1 MPQTTVKQRFLVISH
16 YNKGKSV
23 NFISKSMKILRKT
36 IYNIIQRYKKDPTL
50 LENRPK
56 TGRPQILD
64 KFEQKLIIRKCLA
77 QPNLN
82 STQLLASLELSQ
94 KVSTSYVR
102 KLLLRNGLHAKV
114 CTSKLFLSRANRLK
128 RYVWAKDTLQKSDLF
143 WKNVLFSDETMIELF
158 PKQRNFVHLPKQSG
172 IRQKYVGQHAKFGG
186 KKMMFW
192 GFIKELIES

>member
-23 NFISKSMKILRKT
+23 NFISKSMKIPRTT
-36 IYNIIQRYKKDPTL
+36 IYNIIQRYKKDPTC

-64 KFEQKLIIRKCLA
+64 KFEQKLIITKCLA

-114 CTSKLFLSRANRLK
+114 CTSKPFLSRANRLK
-128 RYVWAKDTLQKSDLF
+128 RYVWAKDMLQKSDLF
-143 WKNVLFSDETMIELF
+143 WKNVLLSDETMIELF
-158 PKQRNFVHLPKQSG
+158 PKRRNFVRLPKQSG
-172 IRQKYVGQHAKFGG
+172 IRQKYVGLHAKFGG
-186 KKMMFW
+186 KKMMF
-192 GFIKELIES
+192 

>member
-23 NFISKSMKILRKT
+23 NFISKSMKIPRTT
-36 IYNIIQRYKKDPTL
+36 IYNIIQRYKKDPTT

-114 CTSKLFLSRANRLK
+114 CTSKPFLSRANRLK
-128 RYVWAKDTLQKSDLF
+128 RY
-143 WKNVLFSDETMIELF
+143 ETIIELF
-158 PKQRNFVHLPKQSG
+158 PKRRNFVRLPKQSG

-186 KKMMFW
+186 KKMFW
-192 GFIKELIES
+192 GFIKESGES

>member
-1 MPQTTVKQRFLVISH
+1 MPQTTVKQRFLVISQ

-23 NFISKSMKILRKT
+23 NFISKSMKIPRT
-36 IYNIIQRYKKDPTL
+36 TTYNIIQRYKKDPTT

-94 KVSTSYVR
+94 KVSKSYVR

-114 CTSKLFLSRANRLK
+114 CTSITDEYVQKLFKSIKNLLILTKITRGGFT
-128 RYVWAKDTLQKSDLF
+128 RYRKLQYF
-143 WKNVLFSDETMIELF
+143 T
-158 PKQRNFVHLPKQSG
+158 
-172 IRQKYVGQHAKFGG
+172 
-186 KKMMFW
+186 
-192 GFIKELIES
+192 

>member
-1 MPQTTVKQRFLVISH
+1 MPQTTVKQRFLAISH

-23 NFISKSMKILRKT
+23 NFISKSMKIPRTT
-36 IYNIIQRYKKDPTL
+36 IYNIIQRYKKDPTT

-114 CTSKLFLSRANRLK
+114 CTTFWPLICFLICIWVKFCSKTMLQLINQRKLLHGFSKTVLTFSKIGPQTRQISILSRICG
-128 RYVWAKDTLQKSDLF
+128 LF
-143 WKNVLFSDETMIELF
+143 
-158 PKQRNFVHLPKQSG
+158 
-172 IRQKYVGQHAKFGG
+172 
-186 KKMMFW
+186 
-192 GFIKELIES
+192 